1 VGEGAY
7 TEKRKRMDQINDIFA
22 RLVDLVDRLRGKEG
36 CPWDKEQTH
45 ESLKPY
51 LLEEAHE
58 VIEALEDGSDA
69 RLKDELGDVLFQVL
83 FHAQIAKEEGRF
95 TIADVLRDNFEKM
108 KRRHPHVFGSERV
121 SGPREVL
128 LNWEQIKRK
137 EAADGRAGSLLDG
150 VPRGLPALLRAHRTQ
165 DKASRVG
172 FDWNDPDDV
181 VKKVE
186 EELEEL
192 LAARRR
198 GEQKD
203 VTEELG
209 DLLFAIVNLSRLL
222 DINPEDALKRST
234 DKFIAR
240 FKRIEESLRES
251 GSSAE
256 AATLEEMDDL
266 WNLIKRDEQ
275 A

>member
-1 VGEGAY
+1 
-7 TEKRKRMDQINDIFA
+7 MDQINDVFA

-36 CPWDKEQTH
+36 CPWDREQTH

-58 VIEALEDGSDA
+58 VIEALEEGSDA
-69 RLKDELGDVLFQVL
+69 RLKDELGDVFFQVL

-95 TIADVLRDNFEKM
+95 TIADVLRENLEKM

-128 LNWEQIKRK
+128 LNWEQIKKK

-172 FDWNDPDDV
+172 FDWDDPDDV

-198 GEQKD
+198 GEGRD
-203 VTEELG
+203 VAEELG

-222 DINPEDALKRST
+222 NVNPEDALKRST
-234 DKFIAR
+234 NKFIAR
-240 FKRIEESLRES
+240 FKRIEESLRER

-256 AATLEEMDDL
+256 AATLEEMNEL
-266 WNLIKRDEQ
+266 WDLIKRDERT
-275 A
+275 